1 MLRLSVTFD
10 KMGMVFCLF
19 CVHIMPIF
27 SVFLVIIRVCVLK
40 RLQTNIILILNKED
54 NPSLKNSNKNIKDN
68 QIMDD
73 VQNKDENM

>member
-10 KMGMVFCLF
+10 KMGMVFGLF

-54 NPSLKNSNKNIKDN
+54 NPSLKNSNKNVKDN

-73 VQNKDENM
+73 VQNEDENM